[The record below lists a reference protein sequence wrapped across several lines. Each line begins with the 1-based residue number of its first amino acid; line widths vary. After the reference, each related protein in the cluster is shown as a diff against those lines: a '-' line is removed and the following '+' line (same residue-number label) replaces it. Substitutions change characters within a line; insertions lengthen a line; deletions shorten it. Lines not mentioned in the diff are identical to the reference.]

1 MRLTVIRNSVDP
13 LVQRRVEFS
22 NDMLFP
28 LRSNKSKEHF
38 GLVDGILYVIHV
50 SAYYHNQKNLVKQL
64 TMVLNAKAKI

>member
-50 SAYYHNQKNLVKQL
+50 SAYYHNQKNPMKRL
-64 TMVLNAKAKI
+64 TMVLSAKAKI